1 MAETQQLTDR
11 RRGRDSS
18 LFRSPASTIRNF
30 YFLFSLIFF
39 FVFLPYHASA
49 EAWNPEAT
57 LKTYIREHYPWT
69 EVDISDLRLSAEPP
83 VGQPS
88 AITVEKTPP
97 GKTVFRIYFP
107 SGKSIMATAFIKSYD
122 RIIMSR
128 GAYRKGYVLKQPD
141 MYPTLMET
149 GRIPKSAVREA
160 SRIVGKSLAR
170 SIVSNVPITED
181 MVSETPVVKRGHKV
195 MLCVESAGFSIRTI
209 GETKQDASVGD
220 YVKAVNIASKHIV
233 TGLLIDE
240 NTVRVE
246 F

>member
-1 MAETQQLTDR
+1 ML
-11 RRGRDSS
+11 SS
-18 LFRSPASTIRNF
+18 L
-30 YFLFSLIFF
+30 
-39 FVFLPYHASA
+39 ASA
-49 EAWNPEAT
+49 ETWNPEVS
-57 LKTYIREHYPWT
+57 LKAYLRDYYPWA
-69 EVDISDLRLSAEPP
+69 EVDISNLRLSAEPP
-83 VGQPS
+83 AGQPS

-97 GKTVFRIYFP
+97 GKTVFRIDFP
-107 SGKSIMATAFIKSYD
+107 SGKSIVATAFIKAYD

-149 GRIPKSAVREA
+149 GRVPKGAVREEN
-160 SRIVGKSLAR
+160 RIIGKPLAR
-170 SIVSNVPITED
+170 SIVPNVPITED

-209 GETKQDASVGD
+209 GEIKQDASVGD
-220 YVKAVNIASKHIV
+220 YVKAVNIASKQIV